1 MAIQTSLRVRKTF
14 ANKLASTPIGLNGR
28 LIVVFVKDT
37 VVVPTDAAGMK
48 DYLYSV
54 LNFSSNYGGGAGNRE
69 NILAFTTAAPTSI
82 TELSQ
87 ANDQVLLSSNRAIT
101 PLKTGKIGSV
111 LVFAPTASTTASL
124 PINSA
129 TMASGNCGAI
139 SSLALATAATIS
151 TTTLGIPEALAV
163 LTSHTTAVINY
174 FGGVHFV
181 TDSVGVLGSGACVQ
195 TSTLDLVSGTP
206 FTLHG
211 FSLKANLAS

>member
-14 ANKLASTPIGLNGR
+14 ANKLASTSIGYAGR
-28 LIVVFVKDT
+28 LIVVFIKDT
-37 VVVPTDAAGMK
+37 VVVPADAAGMK

-69 NILAFTTAAPTSI
+69 NILAFTAAAPTSI

-87 ANDQVLLSSNRAIT
+87 TNDQVLLSSNRAIT
-101 PLKTGKIGSV
+101 PLKTGKIGSI
-111 LVFAPTASTTASL
+111 LVFAQTALTTAGLS
-124 PINSA
+124 INSSS
-129 TMASGNCGAI
+129 MVSGNCNAI
-139 SSLALATAATIS
+139 SGLAVATATTIS
-151 TTTLGIPEALAV
+151 SSTLGIPEALTVAA
-163 LTSHTTAVINY
+163 TNTASVINY

-181 TDSVGVLGSGACVQ
+181 TDSIGLLGSGACVQ
-195 TSTLDLVSGTP
+195 TSTLNLVSGTP